1 MTINEKFQTIIDVLF
16 GGNKRAFAIHVGVS
30 PTVVENV
37 VGKRQGKPSFD
48 FLEKVCAN
56 ANISAEWLLL
66 GNGDMPL
73 MDMFEP
79 RKTPMRFHSNP
90 ERYIKEGKEEVTD
103 DIDLYV
109 TSCQDERNQSTEL
122 RPRIPLDAAAGSLSI
137 VLSSVSENECE
148 MVPVIPTLPRYDFT
162 IFTRGDSMEPQFISG
177 DELACLFIKDSA
189 FIQWGR
195 AHVLDTAQGVVVKR
209 IFDDGDNIIC
219 KSNNPNYPDFPIP
232 KAEIYRIALVVGS
245 IRIV

>member
-1 MTINEKFQTIIDVLF
+1 MTINERFKTIIDVLF

-56 ANISAEWLLL
+56 ANISAEWLLM
-66 GNGDMPL
+66 GNGEMAM

-79 RKTPMRFHSNP
+79 RKTPMRFHSDP
-90 ERYIKEGKEEVTD
+90 ERYIKEGKEEITD
-103 DIDLYV
+103 DVDSLY
-109 TSCQDERNQSTEL
+109 QDERRLSSEL
-122 RPRIPLDAAAGSLSI
+122 RPRVPLDAAAGSLSI

-148 MVPVIPTLPRYDFT
+148 MIPVIPTLPRYDFT

-177 DELACLFIKDSA
+177 DELACLIIKDSA

-195 AHVLDTAQGVVVKR
+195 AHILDTAQGVVVKR
-209 IFDDGDNIIC
+209 IFDGGDNIIC
-219 KSNNPNYPDFPIP
+219 KSINPKYPDFTIP
-232 KAEIYRIALVVGS
+232 KTEIYRIAIVVGLL
-245 IRIV
+245 RHF